1 VSAVLCEHRGEGSL
15 PRGLTITGRGLARTT
30 SAAVVAGGLL
40 FVGFGGA
47 GVAAAEDSP
56 CPPPEGRQL
65 CVSVTHTPLDV
76 SAATAAGQTF
86 VSFTVTLRN
95 VGTSELTQT
104 TLTACLVS
112 GSGSGTDCG
121 AAPPGASF
129 YSADAS
135 SGSCTIAGATAR
147 CVIGKLKSGG
157 SATAE
162 LVSRA
167 PTQAG
172 AFRNVISTTVKERG
186 SDLPGSDPQADT
198 ITVSE
203 PVTTLAA
210 GGPRASSFVPNGIA
224 TQLLAADRGQSGQ
237 SKIPSQH
244 GDLTAELAITDD
256 PPFVC
261 PEDEICR
268 GGGWVNATIPG
279 TFDALQFVLHW
290 PDEFVLPQQSEKNFV
305 LFYLACETCELEII
319 RDRCTSATPSADER
333 PCLWD
338 VRDRGRNG
346 FDATLI
352 SSHNGR
358 MH

>member
-1 VSAVLCEHRGEGSL
+1 MTCPPLSASIAVVEG
-15 PRGLTITGRGLARTT
+15 GLKITRRGLARTT
-30 SAAVVAGGLL
+30 SAAFVAGGLL
-40 FVGFGGA
+40 FAGLGGA
-47 GVAAAEDSP
+47 GAAAAEDSP
-56 CPPPEGRQL
+56 CPPPSGRQL

-86 VSFTVTLRN
+86 VSYTVTLRN

-104 TLTACLVS
+104 AVAACLVS
-112 GSGSGTDCG
+112 GSGSSSDCG
-121 AAPPGASF
+121 APPPGASF
-129 YSADAS
+129 YSAVAS
-135 SGSCTIAGATAR
+135 AGNCTIAGATAR
-147 CVIGKLKSGG
+147 CLIGKLSSGG
-157 SATAE
+157 VATVD

-172 AFRNVISTTVKERG
+172 AFRNVVSVSVKERG
-186 SDLPGSDPQADT
+186 SDAPGSDPQADT

-203 PVTTLAA
+203 PVTALAF
-210 GGPRASSFVPNGIA
+210 GGPTASTFVPAGIA
-224 TQLLAADRGQSGQ
+224 TQLLAADEGQSGQ

-244 GDLTAELAITDD
+244 GDLTAGLAITDD

-279 TFDALQFVLHW
+279 TFDALQFLLHW
-290 PDEFVLPQQSEKNFV
+290 PDEFVPAKQTEKNFV
-305 LFYLACETCELEII
+305 LFYLACDTCELEII
-319 RDRCTSATPSADER
+319 SDRCSSATPSASER
-333 PCLWD
+333 PCLWNL
-338 VRDRGRNG
+338 RDLGRNG

-352 SSHNGR
+352 SSHNGK

>member
-1 VSAVLCEHRGEGSL
+1 
-15 PRGLTITGRGLARTT
+15 
-30 SAAVVAGGLL
+30 
-40 FVGFGGA
+40 
-47 GVAAAEDSP
+47 
-56 CPPPEGRQL
+56 
-65 CVSVTHTPLDV
+65 VSVTHTPLDV
-76 SAATAAGQTF
+76 SAATATGQTF
-86 VSFTVTLRN
+86 VSYTVTLQN
-95 VGTSELTQT
+95 VGKSELTQT
-104 TLTACLVS
+104 TLAACLVS

-129 YSADAS
+129 FSAVAS
-135 SGSCTIAGATAR
+135 KGSCTTAGATAR
-147 CVIGKLKSGG
+147 CVIGKLPRGG

-172 AFRNVISTTVKERG
+172 AFRNVIATTVKERG
-186 SDLPGSDPQADT
+186 SDTPAPDPQADT

-210 GGPRASSFVPNGIA
+210 GGPLALSFVPNGVA

-290 PDEFVLPQQSEKNFV
+290 PDEFVAAKQTEKNFA
-305 LFYLACETCELEII
+305 LFYLACDTCDLEII
-319 RDRCTSATPSADER
+319 RDRCASATPSADER
-333 PCLWD
+333 PCLWNI
-338 VRDRGRNG
+338 RDLGRDG

-352 SSHNGR
+352 SSHNGK

>member
-1 VSAVLCEHRGEGSL
+1 
-15 PRGLTITGRGLARTT
+15 
-30 SAAVVAGGLL
+30 VAGGLL
-40 FVGFGGA
+40 VAGLGGA
-47 GVAAAEDSP
+47 GTAAAEDSP
-56 CPPPEGRQL
+56 CPPPSGRQL

-104 TLTACLVS
+104 VVEACLVS
-112 GSGSGTDCG
+112 GSGSGSECG

-129 YSADAS
+129 FSATAS
-135 SGSCTIAGATAR
+135 AGNCTIAAATAR
-147 CVIGKLKSGG
+147 CLIGKLRSGA
-157 SATAE
+157 SATVE

-172 AFRNVISTTVKERG
+172 AFRNILSTTVKERG
-186 SDLPGSDPQADT
+186 SDNPGDDPQGDT

-203 PVTTLAA
+203 PVTTLAF
-210 GGPRASSFVPNGIA
+210 GGSRASTFLPAGIA
-224 TQLLAADRGQSGQ
+224 TQLLAAEEGQSGQ

-244 GDLTAELAITDD
+244 GALTAELAITDD

-268 GGGWVNATIPG
+268 GGGWVSATIPG

-290 PDEFVLPQQSEKNFV
+290 PDEFVPAKQTEKNFV
-305 LFYLACETCELEII
+305 LFYLACDTCELEII
-319 RDRCTSATPSADER
+319 RDRCSSATPTAGER
-333 PCLWD
+333 PCLWN
-338 VRDRGRNG
+338 VRDLGRNG

-352 SSHNGR
+352 SSHNGK

>member
-1 VSAVLCEHRGEGSL
+1 MR
-15 PRGLTITGRGLARTT
+15 ITF
-30 SAAVVAGGLL
+30 AAFVTGGLL
-40 FVGFGGA
+40 FAGLGGA

-56 CPPPEGRQL
+56 CPPPSGRQL

-86 VSFTVTLRN
+86 VSYTVTLRN
-95 VGTSELTQT
+95 VGKSELTQT
-104 TLTACLVS
+104 TVAACLVS
-112 GSGSGTDCG
+112 GSGNGSDCG
-121 AAPPGASF
+121 APPPGASF
-129 YSADAS
+129 FSAVAS
-135 SGSCTIAGATAR
+135 KGDCTIAGATAR
-147 CVIGKLKSGG
+147 CLIGKLASGAM
-157 SATAE
+157 ATVD

-186 SDLPGSDPQADT
+186 SDNPGNDPQADT

-210 GGPRASSFVPNGIA
+210 GGPRASSFLPAGIA
-224 TQLLAADRGQSGQ
+224 TQLLAADEGQSGQ

-244 GDLTAELAITDD
+244 GDLTAELEITDD

-261 PEDEICR
+261 PEGEVCR
-268 GGGWVNATIPG
+268 RGGWVSATIPG

-290 PDEFVLPQQSEKNFV
+290 PDEFVAGKQTEKNFV
-305 LFYLACETCELEII
+305 LFRLACDTCELEII
-319 RDRCTSATPSADER
+319 RDRCSSATPSADER
-333 PCLWD
+333 PCLWN
-338 VRDRGRNG
+338 VRDLGRKG

-352 SSHNGR
+352 SSINGKY
-358 MH
+358 H

>member
-1 VSAVLCEHRGEGSL
+1 MF
-15 PRGLTITGRGLARTT
+15 
-30 SAAVVAGGLL
+30 VAGGLL
-40 FVGFGGA
+40 SAGLGGA
-47 GVAAAEDSP
+47 AAAEDSP
-56 CPPPEGRQL
+56 CPPPSGRQL
-65 CVSVTHTPLDV
+65 CVSVTHTPVDV

-86 VSFTVTLRN
+86 VSYTVTLRN
-95 VGTSELTQT
+95 VGKSELTQT
-104 TLTACLVS
+104 TVAACLVS

-129 YSADAS
+129 FSAVAS
-135 SGSCTIAGATAR
+135 KGNCTTAGATAR
-147 CVIGKLKSGG
+147 CVIGKLPSGG

-172 AFRNVISTTVKERG
+172 AFRNVIATTVKERG
-186 SDLPGSDPQADT
+186 SDTPASDPQADT
-198 ITVSE
+198 ITVSA

-210 GGPRASSFVPNGIA
+210 GGPRALSFVPNGIA

-290 PDEFVLPQQSEKNFV
+290 PDEFVLPKQSEKNFV
-305 LFYLACETCELEII
+305 LFYLACETCDLEII
-319 RDRCTSATPSADER
+319 RDRCASATPSADER
-333 PCLWD
+333 PCLWN
-338 VRDRGRNG
+338 VRDLGRGG

-352 SSHNGR
+352 SSHNGK